1 MSLPLKILSDGQS
14 QEIEQGREIETVVTS
29 RMSVAYDLTVFFNYQ
44 NQMLVI
50 L

>member
-1 MSLPLKILSDGQS
+1 MSLPLKTLSDGQS
-14 QEIEQGREIETVVTS
+14 QEIEQGREIETVVSS
-29 RMSVAYDLTVFFNYQ
+29 RMSVTYDLSAFFSYR